1 MSTVTH
7 QVSGLVLTDHTFR
20 IPLDHARRDGEQIA
34 VFARE
39 VVAAGHDSARLPW
52 LVFFQGG
59 PGFAAPRPVHNNG
72 WLKRA
77 LQDYPCAL
85 ARPARHGA
93 LHAGDC

>member
-7 QVSGLVLTDHTFR
+7 QVPGLVLTDHTFR
-20 IPLDHARRDGEQIA
+20 IPLDHARPDGEQIA

-59 PGFAAPRPVHNNG
+59 PGFAAPRPMHNNG

-77 LQDYPCAL
+77 LQDYRVLLLDQRGTGA
-85 ARPARHGA
+85 ARR
-93 LHAGDC
+93 